1 MVSPLDAAY
10 EIGEEFFKASI
21 ALIDEKQAA
30 KIEIVFQAIDAMA
43 ETLDKDM
50 QEPFLMLLVSS
61 AIVALRDGSYKLSEE

>member
-10 EIGEEFFKASI
+10 EIGEEFFRASI

-43 ETLDKDM
+43 ETLDKDT
-50 QEPFLMLLVSS
+50 QGPFLMLLVSRT
-61 AIVALRDGSYKLSEE
+61 IEALRDGSYKLSEE